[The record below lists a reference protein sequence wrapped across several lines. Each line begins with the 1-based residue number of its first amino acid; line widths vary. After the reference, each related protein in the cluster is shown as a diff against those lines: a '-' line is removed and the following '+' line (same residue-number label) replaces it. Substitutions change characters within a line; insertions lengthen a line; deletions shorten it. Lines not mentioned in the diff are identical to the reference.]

1 MLYIPFGQLLVR
13 GKKRRNLSMMVRL
26 KRLFKEVPVVF
37 TLLDCRTVDIEC
49 TAMIYMQV

>member
-26 KRLFKEVPVVF
+26 KRLFKEVPDLFSHSKIVV
-37 TLLDCRTVDIEC
+37 LLILNVRL
-49 TAMIYMQV
+49 